1 MSGSDSTASASANQA
16 RGQWQRRI
24 AGISRWLHVY
34 LSMLSF
40 GILFFFAATGL
51 TLNHPDWF
59 SVDHEMTTRTHGA
72 VAVAWVAGDDA
83 SVAKLELVEH
93 LRRQERAKGA
103 VAEFRLE
110 SAECTVV
117 FKGPGY
123 ASEARIDRKTGRY
136 EFNETRFG
144 FVALINDLHK
154 ARDTGL
160 GWSRVVD
167 LSAGLMIAVSV
178 TGMALICFLKRKF
191 VPGALTAV
199 AGGALALGAYFW
211 LVP

>member
-1 MSGSDSTASASANQA
+1 MPGSDSTASASPNQA
-16 RGQWQRRI
+16 RGHWQRRI
-24 AGISRWLHVY
+24 TGISRWLHVY

-59 SVDHEMTTRTHGA
+59 SDRETTTRTRGA
-72 VAVAWVAGDDA
+72 VAASWVAGDDA
-83 SVAKLELVEH
+83 SVAKFELVEH

-110 SAECTVV
+110 SAECAIV

-154 ARDTGL
+154 ARDTGS

-167 LSAGLMIAVSV
+167 LSAGLMIVVSV
-178 TGMALICFLKRKF
+178 TGMVLICFLKRKF
-191 VPGALTAV
+191 VPGAITAV
-199 AGGALALGAYFW
+199 AGCALALGAYFW